1 MTSPDIYKRIND
13 NAIAKFKP
21 TWLYVKQHSITGIMY
36 FGKTTKVNKYYRGS
50 GKDWLPHINEHGTEY
65 VVTLWE
71 ELFTD
76 IYDLVDFATFF
87 SEFHDIVNSKLWA
100 NRVKENGLSGGN
112 SGHSE
117 ETKILMSQKQRMRP
131 PYTDEQR
138 KQMCIIAKARIAKYG
153 GRRHTPEED
162 AAASAR
168 LIGRK
173 RRPEDIEKS
182 VRRKKEE
189 RTKRLAKL

>member
-1 MTSPDIYKRIND
+1 MTSPDIYKRINE

-21 TWLYVKQHSITGIMY
+21 TWLYVKQHSITGMLY

-50 GKDWLPHINEHGTEY
+50 GKDWLPHINEHGTKH
-65 VVTLWE
+65 VKTVWE

-87 SEFHDIVNSKLWA
+87 SEFHNIVDSKLWA
-100 NRVKENGLSGGN
+100 NRAKENGLSGGN
-112 SGHSE
+112 SGHTE
-117 ETKILMSQKQRMRP
+117 ETKKLMSQKQRQRP
-131 PYTDEQR
+131 PITEEYRQR
-138 KQMCIIAKARIAKYG
+138 LCIIAKARVAKYG

-162 AAASAR
+162 AASSTR
-168 LIGRK
+168 LTGRK

-189 RTKRLAKL
+189 REKRLALL